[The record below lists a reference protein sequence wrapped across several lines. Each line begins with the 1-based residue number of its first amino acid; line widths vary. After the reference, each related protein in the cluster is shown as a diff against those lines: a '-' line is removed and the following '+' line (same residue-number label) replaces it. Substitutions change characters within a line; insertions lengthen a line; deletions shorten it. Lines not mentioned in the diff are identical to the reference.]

1 MVLVGDGESLS
12 FPEEWEM
19 SVCME
24 IGTTDSGNNGFCHEQ
39 FFSPSFSI
47 DNLLPASPS
56 QDWAHNLTW
65 PLIILLELRLTQG
78 PRDDSFLFNE
88 RVCRK

>member
-19 SVCME
+19 SVFME
-24 IGTTDSGNNGFCHEQ
+24 IGTTDSGSNGFGPEQ
-39 FFSPSFSI
+39 FFSHSFSI
-47 DNLLPASPS
+47 NNLLPASPS
-56 QDWAHNLTW
+56 QDWAHNLAW
-65 PLIILLELRLTQG
+65 PLTILRSWDWLKAQRY
-78 PRDDSFLFNE
+78 DSFLFNE